1 LVPTPRKV
9 GHLEEFHDLLKG
21 KEKDVF
27 TPVADFG

>member
-1 LVPTPRKV
+1 LVPTPRKF
-9 GHLEEFHDLLKG
+9 GHLEAFHDLL